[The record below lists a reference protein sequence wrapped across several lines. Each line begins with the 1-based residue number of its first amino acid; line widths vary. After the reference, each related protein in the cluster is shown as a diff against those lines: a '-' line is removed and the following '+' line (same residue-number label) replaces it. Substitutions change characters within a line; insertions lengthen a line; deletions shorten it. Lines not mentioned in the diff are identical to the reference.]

1 MIVRNRRINFIIII
15 VMVILNISF
24 AYFYNSAV
32 SKAFVEAANNDYAIL
47 QQQNALL
54 VEELKKETDISQ
66 WDTIIEPYE
75 EYIVIYDKANQV
87 IAKTDNGILSAL
99 DVKVRTPFEFKGEAY
114 LLRTSV
120 YFLRDYDNS
129 SRVMAKFIAV
139 EALFVLTAL
148 FILIMIIYS
157 FMLRPFR
164 VVYKAIEE
172 YDRSG
177 KLMEIKL
184 KGFAGRVYRRFA
196 AMAKN
201 VESQQQNER
210 RIIAS
215 ISHDIKTPLT
225 SIMGYSEQLKKD
237 NLSSERREKYID
249 TVYDKAVD
257 IRELV
262 DEFDEYLGFNLPYEM
277 KKEKLT
283 VGEIAKCIHNDFY
296 DDFALAGISFEIR
309 KNADDEAFIIADV
322 KKLKRVCSN
331 ILTNSVKHFKDEN
344 KKIVVEIMKFD
355 EVIAFRFS
363 DNGKGVPED
372 KLELIFVP
380 LYTSDEGRKVAGL
393 GISICRE
400 ITEAHDGR
408 IYAEKSE
415 MGGLAVTVELP
426 AGDEQYDT

>member
-1 MIVRNRRINFIIII
+1 MTIRNRRINLVIII

-54 VEELKKETDISQ
+54 IEELKKETDISQ

-75 EYIVIYDKANQV
+75 EYIVIYDKTNQV
-87 IAKTDNGILSAL
+87 IAKTDNGVLSAL

-120 YFLRDYDNS
+120 YFLRDYENS
-129 SRVMAKFIAV
+129 SRVMTKFIAIELLIV
-139 EALFVLTAL
+139 FTAL
-148 FILIMIIYS
+148 FILVMIIYS
-157 FMLRPFR
+157 FLLRPFR
-164 VVYKAIEE
+164 VVYRAIEE

-177 KLMEIKL
+177 KLMDIRL

-225 SIMGYSEQLKKD
+225 SIMGYTEQLKKD
-237 NLSSERREKYID
+237 SLSEDRRERYID

-257 IRELV
+257 IRTIV
-262 DEFDEYLGFNLPYEM
+262 DEFDEYLGYNMPYEM
-277 KKEKLT
+277 KK
-283 VGEIAKCIHNDFY
+283 GRIDISEIVSCLNSDFA
-296 DDFALAGISFEIR
+296 DDFAFSGIKFEIR
-309 KNADDEAFIIADV
+309 NYADSDAAIFGDV
-322 KKLKRVCSN
+322 KKLKRVASN
-331 ILTNSVKHFKDEN
+331 ILTNSVKHFKEGE
-344 KKIVVEIMKFD
+344 KKILVEIIPLD
-355 EVIAFRFS
+355 EMIAIKFS
-363 DNGKGVPED
+363 DNGKGVTED
-372 KLELIFVP
+372 KLELIFEP

-393 GISICRE
+393 GLSICRE

-408 IYAEKSE
+408 IYAEKSD

-426 AGDEQYDT
+426 GE

>member
-75 EYIVIYDKANQV
+75 EYIVSYDKANQV

-237 NLSSERREKYID
+237 NLSSERREK
-249 TVYDKAVD
+249 
-257 IRELV
+257 
-262 DEFDEYLGFNLPYEM
+262 
-277 KKEKLT
+277 
-283 VGEIAKCIHNDFY
+283 
-296 DDFALAGISFEIR
+296 
-309 KNADDEAFIIADV
+309 
-322 KKLKRVCSN
+322 
-331 ILTNSVKHFKDEN
+331 
-344 KKIVVEIMKFD
+344 
-355 EVIAFRFS
+355 
-363 DNGKGVPED
+363 
-372 KLELIFVP
+372 
-380 LYTSDEGRKVAGL
+380 
-393 GISICRE
+393 
-400 ITEAHDGR
+400 
-408 IYAEKSE
+408 
-415 MGGLAVTVELP
+415 
-426 AGDEQYDT
+426 

>member
-1 MIVRNRRINFIIII
+1 M
-15 VMVILNISF
+15 
-24 AYFYNSAV
+24 
-32 SKAFVEAANNDYAIL
+32 
-47 QQQNALL
+47 
-54 VEELKKETDISQ
+54 
-66 WDTIIEPYE
+66 
-75 EYIVIYDKANQV
+75 
-87 IAKTDNGILSAL
+87 
-99 DVKVRTPFEFKGEAY
+99 RTPFEFKGEAY

-139 EALFVLTAL
+139 EALFILTAL

-157 FMLRPFR
+157 LMLRPFR

-363 DNGKGVPED
+363 DNGNGVPED
-372 KLELIFVP
+372 KLELIFEP

-393 GISICRE
+393 GLSICRE